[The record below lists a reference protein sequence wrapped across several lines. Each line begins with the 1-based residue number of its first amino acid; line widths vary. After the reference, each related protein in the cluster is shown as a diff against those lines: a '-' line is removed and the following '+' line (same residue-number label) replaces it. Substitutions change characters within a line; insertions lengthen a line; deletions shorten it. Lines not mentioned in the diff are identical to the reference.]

1 MNNHLLTLLK
11 LPMASEGASLNF
23 SKVNMSVYLVV
34 PKSIT
39 LLFDGLAAVN
49 VFLTASSN
57 LLLVMNIGR

>member
-1 MNNHLLTLLK
+1 
-11 LPMASEGASLNF
+11 
-23 SKVNMSVYLVV
+23 MSVYLVV
-34 PKSIT
+34 PKSVT